1 MVWSQM
7 KISDLGYSTIDKIW
21 INTCQDKDVDETF
34 KWKFSSKAKLES
46 LSFPR
51 FWIHLKVCKDK
62 GELDWIDRDKS
73 ITTHGNMELTCSLDH

>member
-1 MVWSQM
+1 M

-46 LSFPR
+46 LSFP
-51 FWIHLKVCKDK
+51 
-62 GELDWIDRDKS
+62 
-73 ITTHGNMELTCSLDH
+73 